1 VTSPQTRFWQ
11 LKLDEIKT
19 ILQKNHFE
27 AHVAADAEAAK
38 QLCLEKL
45 IPAVNP
51 QSISW
56 GGSMTFMA
64 CGLYD
69 AIRGRDDLQV
79 LDTFE
84 KNLTA
89 EQMLARRRQALG
101 VDLFICGTNAVTES
115 GHLVN
120 LDMIGNRVAALT
132 FGPRAVIIL
141 VGRNKIVADLGAA
154 MDRVKRYAAP
164 ANVLRLDKKTPCAAT
179 GRCQDCN
186 APDRICNS
194 WTITEKSF
202 PKERI
207 KVVLINQDL
216 GL

>member
-1 VTSPQTRFWQ
+1 MVSPQTRFWE
-11 LKLDEIKT
+11 LKLDELKST
-19 ILQKNHFE
+19 LQKNHFE
-27 AHVAADAEAAK
+27 AHVVSDAEAARH
-38 QLCLEKL
+38 LCLEKL

-69 AIRGRDDLQV
+69 AIRGRSDLQI
-79 LDTFE
+79 LDTFD

-89 EQMLARRRQALG
+89 EQMLERRRQALG
-101 VDLFICGTNAVTES
+101 VDLFISGTNAVTEK
-115 GHLVN
+115 GQLVN

-141 VGRNKIVADLGAA
+141 VGRNKLVPDLGSA

-164 ANVLRLDKKTPCAAT
+164 ANVLRLDKKTPCAVT

-194 WTITEKSF
+194 WTITEKSY

-207 KVVLINQDL
+207 KVILINQDL

>member
-1 VTSPQTRFWQ
+1 MVSPQTRFWQ
-11 LKLDEIKT
+11 LKLDELKT
-19 ILQKNHFE
+19 TLQKNHFE
-27 AHVAADAEAAK
+27 AHVAADAGAAK

-56 GGSMTFMA
+56 GGSMTFIA

-69 AIRGRDDLQV
+69 AIRGRSDLKI
-79 LDTFE
+79 LDTFD

-89 EQMLARRRQALG
+89 EQLFERRHQALS
-101 VDLFICGTNAVTES
+101 VDLFISGTNAVTEK

-141 VGRNKIVADLGAA
+141 VGRNKIVTDLGAA
-154 MDRVKRYAAP
+154 MDRVKCYAAP
-164 ANVLRLDKKTPCAAT
+164 ANVLRLDKKTPCAVT